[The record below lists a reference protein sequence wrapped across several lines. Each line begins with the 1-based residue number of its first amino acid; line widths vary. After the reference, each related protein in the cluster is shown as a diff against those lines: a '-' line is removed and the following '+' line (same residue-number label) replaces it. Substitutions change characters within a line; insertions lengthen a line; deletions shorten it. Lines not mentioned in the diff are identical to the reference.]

1 MTIIH
6 HPSDATLSAIASGT
20 LDEARGLVVAAHLS
34 LCAQCRNAVHAFEAA
49 GGALLDDVAPEA
61 MSAGALQRAMAALGP
76 LDIIAPAIRG
86 AAAATAAGDL
96 PAPLSHYAVGPWRWI
111 GRGVQW
117 RPVDVASDEGVR
129 VFMLKA
135 APGTK
140 LPRHRHTGTE
150 WTCVFDGA
158 FTHDLGRYGAGDFDE
173 ADASVEHNPVVDAA
187 HGCVCLVALQGHI
200 ELQGW
205 MGRLIQPFVRI

>member
-6 HPSDATLSAIASGT
+6 HPSDATLAAFASGA
-20 LDEARGLVVAAHLS
+20 LDEARGIVVAAHLS
-34 LCAQCRNAVHAFEAA
+34 LCAQCRGTVQAFEEVGGVLLGDVEPAA
-49 GGALLDDVAPEA
+49 L
-61 MSAGALQRAMAALGP
+61 SAGALQRAMAALGP
-76 LDIIAPAIRG
+76 LDIVAPAIRG
-86 AAAATAAGDL
+86 AGATDDL

-117 RPVDVASDEGVR
+117 RPVDVASKEGVR

-158 FTHDLGRYGAGDFDE
+158 FSHALGRYGAGDFDE
-173 ADASVEHNPVVDAA
+173 ADESVEHDPVVDAA

-205 MGRLIQPFVRI
+205 LGRLIQPFVRI

>member
-1 MTIIH
+1 
-6 HPSDATLSAIASGT
+6 
-20 LDEARGLVVAAHLS
+20 
-34 LCAQCRNAVHAFEAA
+34 
-49 GGALLDDVAPEA
+49 
-61 MSAGALQRAMAALGP
+61 MAALGP
-76 LDIIAPAIRG
+76 LDIITPAIRG
-86 AAAATAAGDL
+86 AGAAGGL
-96 PAPLSHYAVGPWRWI
+96 QAPLSHYAVGPWRWI

-117 RPVDVASDEGVR
+117 RPVEVVSDAGVR

-150 WTCVFDGA
+150 WTCVFEGA
-158 FTHDLGRYGAGDFDE
+158 FTHALGRYGAGDFDE
-173 ADASVEHNPVVDAA
+173 ADESVEHDPVVDAE

-205 MGRLIQPFVRI
+205 LGRLIQPFVRI

>member
-6 HPSDATLSAIASGT
+6 HPSDATLAAFAAGT
-20 LDEARGLVVAAHLS
+20 LDEARGIVVAAHLS
-34 LCAQCRNAVHAFEAA
+34 LCAQCRNGVHAFEQA

-61 MSAGALQRAMAALGP
+61 LSAGALQRAMAALGP
-76 LDIIAPAIRG
+76 LDIIAPAIHEG
-86 AAAATAAGDL
+86 AAGDL

-117 RPVDVASDEGVR
+117 RSVEVASSEGVR

-150 WTCVFDGA
+150 WTCVFEGA
-158 FTHDLGRYGAGDFDE
+158 FTHALGRYGAGDFDE
-173 ADASVEHNPVVDAA
+173 ADESVEHDPVVDAEY
-187 HGCVCLVALQGHI
+187 GCVCLVALQGHI
-200 ELQGW
+200 ELQSW
-205 MGRLIQPFVRI
+205 LGRLIQPFVRI

>member
-1 MTIIH
+1 MSIIH
-6 HPSDATLSAIASGT
+6 HPSDATLSAFVSGS
-20 LDEARGLVVAAHLS
+20 LDEARGIVVAAHLS
-34 LCAQCRNAVHAFEAA
+34 LCGQCRNAVHAFEAA
-49 GGALLDDVAPEA
+49 GGALLDDLAPEA
-61 MSAGALQRAMAALGP
+61 MSAGALQRAMTALGP
-76 LDIIAPAIRG
+76 LDIIAPAIRD
-86 AAAATAAGDL
+86 ATAPGEL

-117 RPVDVASDEGVR
+117 RPVDVASGEGVR

-205 MGRLIQPFVRI
+205 LGRLIQPFVRI

>member
-6 HPSDATLSAIASGT
+6 HPSDATLAAFASGT
-20 LDEARGLVVAAHLS
+20 LDEARGVVVDAHLS
-34 LCAQCRNAVHAFEAA
+34 LCAQCRNAVHAFEQA
-49 GGALLDDVAPEA
+49 GGALLDDVEPAA
-61 MSAGALQRAMAALGP
+61 LSASALQRAMAALGP

-86 AAAATAAGDL
+86 AGAAAAGDL

-117 RPVDVASDEGVR
+117 RPVDVASGEGVR

-150 WTCVFDGA
+150 WTCVFEGA
-158 FTHDLGRYGAGDFDE
+158 FTHDLGRYGSGDFDE
-173 ADASVEHNPVVDAA
+173 ADESVEHNPVVDAE

-200 ELQGW
+200 ELQSW
-205 MGRLIQPFVRI
+205 LGRLIQPFVRL